1 MFTHDTIHD
10 LASLLSKQGWCKV
23 VGETITWNALEFI
36 KVNNHAYHKIVA
48 MHGLK
53 RHYLHE

>member
-1 MFTHDTIHD
+1 MFTHD
-10 LASLLSKQGWCKV
+10 LVSLLNKQGWCKV
-23 VGETITWNALEFI
+23 VGKTIAWNALEFI